1 MKNIKLSTKGFAMVF
16 AFVAFIAVCAGF
28 LGYTAMDTNKQLNV
42 QATVG
47 TVNVTF
53 SGFPAT
59 TEAFCVVSFYHDSTV
74 ERLLFE
80 PSATNPNGAVVQNL
94 TQTAGKLEITVPMY
108 ASIEGLTANTYT
120 PNGST
125 YYMDIASAPDLTIK
139 VTYKDSGYFGSSVVI

>member
-16 AFVAFIAVCAGF
+16 AFVAFIAMCAGF

-53 SGFPAT
+53 SGFPST
-59 TEAFCVVSFYHDSTV
+59 TEAFCVVSFYYNNGSVYKNVVT
-74 ERLLFE
+74 
-80 PSATNPNGAVVQNL
+80 TNSSFTLPTYTGV
-94 TQTAGKLEITVPMY
+94 GKLEITVPMY
-108 ASIEGLTANTYT
+108 ANITSNLPTNTP

-125 YYMDIASAPDLTIK
+125 YYMDVDANTALTAIT
-139 VTYKDSGYFGSSVVI
+139 VTYNDSGYFGSSVVI